1 MGDPACY
8 LRYCP
13 SCEAPV
19 PVVEAECPDC
29 GTAIPDGS

>member
-13 SCEAPV
+13 SCETPV
-19 PVVEAECPDC
+19 PVVEDDCPDC
-29 GTAIPDGS
+29 GATVDEE